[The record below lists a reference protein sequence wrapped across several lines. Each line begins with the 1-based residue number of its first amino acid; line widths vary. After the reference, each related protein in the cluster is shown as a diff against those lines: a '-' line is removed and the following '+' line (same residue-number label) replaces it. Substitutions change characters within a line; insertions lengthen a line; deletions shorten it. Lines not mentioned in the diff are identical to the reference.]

1 MSGDGFGPLLGETP
15 LGKRWARVLEQD
27 AAQDRLAGVAV
38 ILTTSEPPAWAHV
51 LDAQRA
57 VAFVGPLSD
66 VVRAETVARLQA
78 GSDPESIALE
88 LRALVLEERAENA
101 KAALAF
107 VSGAVREVAVL
118 GARGDG
124 KSIGGGIKWLL
135 YAERHR
141 AAGGALPV
149 HVLVPSGTFTEHKE
163 KLCRTLVEPLWRG
176 LWQASDGEHVWTAAL
191 GGQEY
196 VVLSLFG
203 VEHAAEQDKLRAA
216 AHGLWLEEVVPAAVE
231 ASSGLTEDALGLGIT
246 SLRRPSYHHPV
257 LITSNYGSEQHWTW
271 QRYAVRQQPG
281 TLLVRIPP
289 GERASAADRATWLQ
303 ALDGRPDQQRR
314 LVHGEP
320 ALIVAGEAVLAG
332 VWNPELHVS
341 RAPLPVIR
349 GARTM
354 LGHDTGL
361 RPATVVVQE
370 HRGQLRVLAS
380 LATDYGGMAQHVA
393 REVLPWLDRAGLLRR
408 DAGTLEHRIDPAGL
422 VGDYSNSDESPEK
435 IIQRLLRGWVREGPS
450 KWPPRIEPLL
460 GVLGRMVGGQPALV
474 VAPGPDTAVLRE
486 AAAGRWH
493 YARRADGTLLRDLPE
508 KNHPHSDVGDAL
520 CYAVAALA
528 PARERP
534 SAPLPRYATSATA
547 NPFGDRRSSGQ
558 LRAASTTSEW

>member
-1 MSGDGFGPLLGETP
+1 MSGDGFGALLGETP

-38 ILTTSEPPAWAHV
+38 ILTTSEPPAWAHR
-51 LDAQRA
+51 LDAARA

-66 VVRAETVARLQA
+66 TARAEILEQLQA
-78 GSDPESIALE
+78 GIEPEPRVLVLE
-88 LRALVLEERAENA
+88 LRAAA
-101 KAALAF
+101 TTAALAL

-124 KSIGGGIKWLL
+124 KSVGGGVDWLL

-141 AAGGALPV
+141 AAGHRLPV
-149 HVLVPSGTFTEHKE
+149 EVLVPSDTFTEHRE
-163 KLCRTLVEPLWRG
+163 KLCRTLAEPLWRG
-176 LWQASDGEHVWTAAL
+176 LWQSSDGDHLWTAAL
-191 GGQEY
+191 GGQAY
-196 VVLSLFG
+196 VELSLFG
-203 VEHAAEQDKLRAA
+203 VEHADEQGKLRVAK
-216 AHGLWLEEVVPAAVE
+216 HGLWIEEAAPAGVE
-231 ASSGLTEDALGLGIT
+231 ASSGLTEDALGIGYT
-246 SLRRPSYHHPV
+246 SLRLPSYHHPV
-257 LITSNYGSEQHWTW
+257 LVTSNYGSEQHWSW

-289 GERASAADRATWLQ
+289 GERASATDRAAWLQ
-303 ALDGRPDQQRR
+303 ALDGRPDLQRR

-332 VWNPELHVS
+332 VWNPELYVS
-341 RAPLPVIR
+341 REPLPVIR
-349 GARTM
+349 GARTV

-380 LATDYGGMAQHVA
+380 LCTDYGGMAQHVA

-435 IIQRLLRGWVREGPS
+435 IIQRLLRGYVREGPS

-460 GVLGRMVGGQPALV
+460 GVLGRMVSGQPALV

-493 YARRADGTLLRDLPE
+493 YPRRADGTLLRDLPE

-520 CYAVAALA
+520 CYAVGALA
-528 PARERP
+528 PWRERP
-534 SAPLPRYATSATA
+534 TAPLPRYATSSTAAAMRDDLRRGFGPSHATS
-547 NPFGDRRSSGQ
+547 RTR
-558 LRAASTTSEW
+558 EW

>member
-38 ILTTSEPPAWAHV
+38 ILTTTEPPAWAWP

-57 VAFVGPLSD
+57 VAFVGSLTD
-66 VVRAETVARLQA
+66 EARAETLARLQA
-78 GSDPESIALE
+78 GSDPEVIALE
-88 LRALVLEERAENA
+88 LRVLVLELRAA
-101 KAALAF
+101 ATLAALTL
-107 VSGAVREVAVL
+107 VSGAVREVAML

-124 KSIGGGIKWLL
+124 KSIGGGIAWLL

-141 AAGGALPV
+141 AEGYALPV
-149 HVLVPSGTFTEHKE
+149 EVLVPSSTFTEHKE
-163 KLCRTLVEPLWRG
+163 KLVKTLEEPLWRG
-176 LWQASDGEHVWTAAL
+176 LWQGSDGEHVWTAAV
-191 GGQEY
+191 GGQAY
-196 VVLSLFG
+196 VMLRLFG
-203 VEHAAEQDKLRAA
+203 VEHAAEQDSLRKAA
-216 AHGLWLEEVVPAAVE
+216 DAMWIEEAAPAGVE
-231 ASSGLTEDALGLGIT
+231 ASSGLTEDALGIGIT

-257 LITSNYGSEQHWTW
+257 LVTSNYGSETHWTW
-271 QRYAVRQQPG
+271 QRYAIRQQRG

-289 GERASAADRATWLQ
+289 GERASAADRATWLE
-303 ALDGRPDQQRR
+303 ALDGRPDLQRR

-332 VWNPELHVS
+332 VWNPDLHVS
-341 RAPLPVIR
+341 RAPLAVIR

-380 LATDYGGMAQHVA
+380 LCTDYGGMAQHVA

-422 VGDYSNSDESPEK
+422 VGDYGNSDESPEK
-435 IIQRLLRGWVREGPS
+435 IIQRLLRGYVREGPS

-493 YARRADGTLLRDLPE
+493 YPRRADGTLLRDLPE

-520 CYAVAALA
+520 CYAVGALA
-528 PARERP
+528 PWRDRP
-534 SAPLPRYATSATA
+534 STPLPRYATSATA
-547 NPFGDRRSSGQ
+547 NPYGERRSWQ
-558 LRAASTTSEW
+558 NRATSTTREW